1 MKIFLIGFMGCGK
14 SFIGKRLAE
23 RLNMPF
29 IDMDE
34 YLQNAENQT
43 IANIFTQYGEAYFRR
58 LEKEKLREML
68 PVQNAVIATG
78 GGAPCF
84 HDNMAWMNQNGITIY
99 LQASTDLL
107 FGRLKSESEKRP
119 VLGGRSD
126 EALKQFI
133 SSKIEER
140 NVYYSQCRWTI
151 LQGEGDAENI
161 LKQIIAL
168 HSSQSQSHSLVE

>member
-23 RLNMPF
+23 KLNLPF

-34 YLQNAENQT
+34 YLQNAEKQT
-43 IANIFTQYGEAYFRR
+43 IATIFTQYGEAHFRQ

-84 HDNMAWMNQNGITIY
+84 HDNMAWMNQQGITIY
-99 LQASTDLL
+99 LQASTQLL
-107 FGRLKSESEKRP
+107 FDRLKSESDKRP

-126 EALKQFI
+126 DELKHFI
-133 SSKIEER
+133 SNKIEER
-140 NVYYSQCRWTI
+140 NFYYAQCTYTI
-151 LQGEGDAENI
+151 QQGDGNAENI
-161 LKQIIAL
+161 LKQIMALNL
-168 HSSQSQSHSLVE
+168 HSSPSILR

>member
-23 RLNMPF
+23 KLNLSF

-34 YLQNAENQT
+34 YLQHAENQT
-43 IANIFTQYGEAYFRR
+43 IATIFTQHGEPYFRR
-58 LEKEKLREML
+58 LERDKLREML

-84 HDNMAWMNQNGITIY
+84 HDNMAWMNQHGITLY
-99 LQASTDLL
+99 LQANTDLL
-107 FGRLKSESEKRP
+107 FTRLKSESDKRP

-133 SSKIEER
+133 SNKIEER
-140 NVYYSQCRWTI
+140 NVYYSQCAWTI
-151 LQGEGDAENI
+151 QQGDGDAENI
-161 LKQIIAL
+161 LKQIMAL
-168 HSSQSQSHSLVE
+168 PLSQPHSIVK